1 MMEKESKL
9 FRLYTLCIFFL
20 FLDAMYPWY
29 MWGNYVREFTILIA
43 ALVSIYI
50 GLMESG
56 HFCVTTKNLIWSFL
70 LLSSVLWNIIGGDI
84 GRYTSLGKFVVWIYL
99 FSLKSVDKQYI
110 LRFITKW
117 TACLVLVSLVSYL
130 LFFAGIMPFDPSL
143 ITFNNNQY
151 VCQNFYTFMLYVN
164 RPDLRFMSIFMEP
177 GHMTMGIVP
186 LIMANGFDMRNKYVR
201 ILFICEL
208 FTLSLAGYVT
218 LFIGYFLFN
227 LSLHSLRNLLVGIVF
242 IGLLIYLMNF
252 AGYSDILQTS
262 IWDRLEYKD
271 GNIVGN
277 NRVSSEFEKVYQY
290 FISSSKIWTGNSLID
305 VTIYGGVSG
314 YKKYLVQNGIIGLIL
329 GLAIYTY
336 SYLMSFKYRIGV
348 FTLILLLL
356 LYQNAYPYWF
366 CVMCMY
372 ILGSDNLKSKKTYK

>member
-1 MMEKESKL
+1 M
-9 FRLYTLCIFFL
+9 
-20 FLDAMYPWY
+20 
-29 MWGNYVREFTILIA
+29 
-43 ALVSIYI
+43 
-50 GLMESG
+50 
-56 HFCVTTKNLIWSFL
+56 
-70 LLSSVLWNIIGGDI
+70 
-84 GRYTSLGKFVVWIYL
+84 
-99 FSLKSVDKQYI
+99 
-110 LRFITKW
+110 
-117 TACLVLVSLVSYL
+117 
-130 LFFAGIMPFDPSL
+130 
-143 ITFNNNQY
+143 
-151 VCQNFYTFMLYVN
+151 
-164 RPDLRFMSIFMEP
+164 
-177 GHMTMGIVP
+177 
-186 LIMANGFDMRNKYVR
+186 
-201 ILFICEL
+201 
-208 FTLSLAGYVT
+208 T

-290 FISSSKIWTGNSLID
+290 FISSSKIWTGNNLID

>member
-1 MMEKESKL
+1 MEKESKS
-9 FRLYTLCIFFL
+9 FRLYTFCVFLL

-29 MWGNYVREFTILIA
+29 IWDNYVREFTILIVTF
-43 ALVSIYI
+43 VSIYI
-50 GLMESG
+50 GLLESSR
-56 HFCVTTKNLIWSFL
+56 FCMTKKNLVLSLL
-70 LLSSVLWNIIGGDI
+70 LLSSVLWSIIGGDI
-84 GRYTSLGKFVVWIYL
+84 GRYSSLGKLVVWIYL
-99 FSLKSVDKQYI
+99 FSLKSVNKQHI

-117 TACLVLVSLVSYL
+117 TAYLVLLSLISYLWFFVGGSPFEPSLVS
-130 LFFAGIMPFDPSL
+130 
-143 ITFNNNQY
+143 FNNNQY
-151 VCQNFYTFMLYVN
+151 VCSNFYTFLLYADLS
-164 RPDLRFMSIFMEP
+164 DLRFMSIFMEP

-186 LIMANGFDMRNKYVR
+186 LIMANGFDMKNKYVR

-218 LFIGYFLFN
+218 LFVGYLLFN
-227 LSLHSLRNLLVGIVF
+227 LSLHDLRNLLVGFVF
-242 IGLLIYLMNF
+242 IALLICLLDF
-252 AGYSDILQTS
+252 AGYSDVLQIA

-271 GNIVGN
+271 GNIAGN
-277 NRVSSEFEKVYQY
+277 NRVSTEFEKVYQS
-290 FISSSKIWTGNSLID
+290 FIHSSKVWTGNSLID

-329 GLAIYTY
+329 GLTIYTY
-336 SYLMSFKYRIGV
+336 SYLMSFKYKIGV